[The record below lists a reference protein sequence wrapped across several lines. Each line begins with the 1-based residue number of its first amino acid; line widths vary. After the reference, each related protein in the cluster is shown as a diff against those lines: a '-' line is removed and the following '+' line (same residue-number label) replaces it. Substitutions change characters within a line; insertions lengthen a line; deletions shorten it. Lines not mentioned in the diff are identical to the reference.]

1 MIYFS
6 PPLIFRDYRDEPT
19 SQGTVIFKAYNTNG
33 ALFHAHQYRQRH
45 RRGNWLFAKMLGQ
58 KSSSAGLRKKHS
70 SGIGLYAP
78 KAKKFPSLMPCLPQ
92 VAELLEIISLQFSRR
107 RKRQLPAPEFGKA
120 LIGQAELPKWWMKF
134 GWK

>member
-1 MIYFS
+1 
-6 PPLIFRDYRDEPT
+6 
-19 SQGTVIFKAYNTNG
+19 
-33 ALFHAHQYRQRH
+33 
-45 RRGNWLFAKMLGQ
+45 
-58 KSSSAGLRKKHS
+58 
-70 SGIGLYAP
+70 
-78 KAKKFPSLMPCLPQ
+78 MPCLPQ